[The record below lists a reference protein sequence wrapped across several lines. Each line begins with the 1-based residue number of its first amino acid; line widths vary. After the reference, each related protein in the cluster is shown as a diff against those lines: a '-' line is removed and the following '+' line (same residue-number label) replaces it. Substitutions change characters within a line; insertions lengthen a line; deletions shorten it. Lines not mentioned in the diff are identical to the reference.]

1 MLKKIVFIIL
11 MICIISILPLSKSKA
26 VETNNSEY
34 LIVIEDDANLL
45 TEEEEQNLKIKMEE
59 LKEFGNV
66 MFKTTNTYNSSSSLR
81 YIQNYYYSRFENRSG
96 LAFYIDMNN
105 RQLCL
110 CATGGLDE
118 LITSSKCDTIMDNV
132 YRYARKGNY
141 YSCAIETF
149 AQSNQLLNRQKIAES
164 MKHICN
170 AFLSVMISLFIG
182 YGFVRVISHAKKA
195 TNYEIISES
204 EMSLEHSQV
213 EVQKTGSHKVYSPVS
228 SSSSS
233 GRSSSGGSSS
243 SSGGGGGGGFSGS
256 GGSHGF

>member
-11 MICIISILPLSKSKA
+11 ITCIISILPLSNSKA
-26 VETNNSEY
+26 VEKNNSEY

-149 AQSNQLLNRQKIAES
+149 SRWFHIVPLVSKIGSSVQTGSNCQG
-164 MKHICN
+164 
-170 AFLSVMISLFIG
+170 ISLTPLNSRLNF
-182 YGFVRVISHAKKA
+182 AKSPRNSA
-195 TNYEIISES
+195 C
-204 EMSLEHSQV
+204 L
-213 EVQKTGSHKVYSPVS
+213 TGS
-228 SSSSS
+228 
-233 GRSSSGGSSS
+233 
-243 SSGGGGGGGFSGS
+243 FSIL
-256 GGSHGF
+256 FTRK